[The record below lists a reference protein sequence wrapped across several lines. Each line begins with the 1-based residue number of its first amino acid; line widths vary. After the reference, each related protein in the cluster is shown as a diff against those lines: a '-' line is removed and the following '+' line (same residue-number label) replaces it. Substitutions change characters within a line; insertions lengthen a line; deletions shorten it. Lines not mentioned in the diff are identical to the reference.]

1 MLNCTIGTRGV
12 IPNSI
17 NSGTFSL
24 VLDYVPNLIFDFTWW
39 LSFQNYVKEFEL
51 RPVLIRPNCSRC
63 IWLIYTA
70 GPRINIKVA
79 ARQYEATFISFHQ
92 PVDSPEA
99 KYILPP
105 AFEAKYSAGT
115 KATLQS
121 KEEKQQRNIFDWTV
135 YSFAGWKAPL
145 WNHSVPAPPT
155 TILWGVTSRKICYLE
170 DTQLLLV
177 LVGYPTPRWLD
188 YFPLHCGWN

>member
-39 LSFQNYVKEFEL
+39 LSFQNFVKEFEL

-92 PVDSPEA
+92 PVDSAEA

-115 KATLQS
+115 KAMLQS
-121 KEEKQQRNIFDWTV
+121 KEVKQQRNIFDWTV
-135 YSFAGWKAPL
+135 YSSPL
-145 WNHSVPAPPT
+145 LAEKPLCGIIPCPHP
-155 TILWGVTSRKICYLE
+155 
-170 DTQLLLV
+170 QLL
-177 LVGYPTPRWLD
+177 Y
-188 YFPLHCGWN
+188 CEE

>member
-1 MLNCTIGTRGV
+1 MSNCTIGTRRV
-12 IPNSI
+12 IPNFI
-17 NSGTFSL
+17 NSGTLSL
-24 VLDYVPNLIFDFTWW
+24 VLDYIPYLIFDFTWW
-39 LSFQNYVKEFEL
+39 LSFENFVKKFEL

-63 IWLIYTA
+63 IRLIYTP
-70 GPRINIKVA
+70 GPGINIKVA

-105 AFEAKYSAGT
+105 AFEAKQSTST
-115 KATLQS
+115 KAMLES
-121 KEEKQQRNIFDWTV
+121 KEVKQQRNIFDWTV

-155 TILWGVTSRKICYLE
+155 TTLWGVTSRQIC
-170 DTQLLLV
+170 
-177 LVGYPTPRWLD
+177 
-188 YFPLHCGWN
+188 

>member
-39 LSFQNYVKEFEL
+39 ISFEYFVKEFEL

-155 TILWGVTSRKICYLE
+155 TILWGVTFRKIC
-170 DTQLLLV
+170 
-177 LVGYPTPRWLD
+177 
-188 YFPLHCGWN
+188 